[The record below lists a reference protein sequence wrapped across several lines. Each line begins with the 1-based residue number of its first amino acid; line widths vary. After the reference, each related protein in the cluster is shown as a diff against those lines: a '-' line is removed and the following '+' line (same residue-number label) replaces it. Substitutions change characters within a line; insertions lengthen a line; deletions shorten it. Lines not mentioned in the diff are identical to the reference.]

1 MMTKLKHT
9 AVLLAGVMV
18 SLRQKEQIFEAA
30 LFSCNSKRS
39 GDYDEYY
46 FSQITNSRCIY
57 SFQSTLYLHGM
68 RAYASDPDSAHKKLR
83 AYAGVMKRKWT
94 TSWRYYEQR

>member
-9 AVLLAGVMV
+9 VVLLAGVMV
-18 SLRQKEQIFEAA
+18 ILRQKEQLFEAA
-30 LFSCNSKRS
+30 LFSCNSKGS

-57 SFQSTLYLHGM
+57 SFK
-68 RAYASDPDSAHKKLR
+68 AHCIFM
-83 AYAGVMKRKWT
+83 A
-94 TSWRYYEQR
+94 